1 MVKLL
6 RVTAVVALLAA
17 LVTVVPGQ
25 AQQPAGAPTQGR
37 PPGAQPQSSQPPA
50 NQPVFRAGIN
60 VVRVDVIVSD
70 KNGNPVDTLK
80 PEDFEVVEDGKVQSI
95 DTFKL
100 VSLDGG
106 LVESTKERPR
116 QILTD
121 ADEESEAARDDVRL
135 FAFFLDDYHVR
146 VESSMQAA
154 DQLARFVQTQLGPT
168 DMIGMM
174 YPMQATATVRMTRNH
189 DAVMKGLQQFRGRK
203 FDYTP
208 RNEAEERYA
217 YYPTETVEQIR
228 NQVSMSAL
236 KALILHMGGL
246 KEGRKAL
253 ILVSEGYS
261 AMLPPQL
268 RNQNATVPGSGNSA
282 AGDPFAGQNSP
293 LEDRAQFMAG
303 ATMDSDLRDIY
314 DLANRNNVA
323 IYAVDPRGLSTGEF
337 GIDQNI
343 SQGIDRQYLSSTMET
358 LRTLAI
364 NTDGRAI
371 VNRNDLTMG
380 MKQIVRDT
388 SAYYLLGYNS
398 TYTGTDGRFHDIKV
412 RVKKPGVQ
420 VRARKGYWAF
430 TADDAKRALAPAK
443 PELPKAVTTALAT
456 ITTPIRSSR
465 LVRTWIGTERGA
477 GGKTRV
483 TLVWEPVPRAPGSPA
498 RATEVA
504 ARISVTAV
512 APDGSPYFR
521 GKSPEAAAA
530 SSTTA
535 PVGGSVTFEAAPGK
549 VQLRLA
555 VESAAAEVLDSESR
569 ELTVPDLTAPGLLI
583 ATPAVYRARTV
594 REFQQVKADPKATPT
609 AAREFSRME
618 RVFVR
623 VSAYG
628 AGAAAPAIT
637 ARLLNRAGQSM
648 AELPVAAAGTGEETA
663 RDVELVLSAYPAGEY
678 LLELTATGPGA
689 GEPVKELVGFR
700 ITG

>member
-1 MVKLL
+1 MAKLL
-6 RVTAVVALLAA
+6 RVTAAAALAA
-17 LVTVVPGQ
+17 ALATVVPGH
-25 AQQPAGAPTQGR
+25 AQQPAGAPAQGQ
-37 PPGAQPQSSQPPA
+37 PQGAQAPPSSPPA
-50 NQPVFRAGIN
+50 GQPVFRAGIN
-60 VVRVDVIVSD
+60 FVRVDVIVSD
-70 KNGNPVDTLK
+70 RAGNPVDTLK

-95 DTFKL
+95 ETFKL
-100 VSLDGG
+100 ISLDGG
-106 LVESTKERPR
+106 LIESTKERPR

-174 YPMQATATVRMTRNH
+174 YPMQATASVRMTRNH
-189 DAVMKGLQQFRGRK
+189 DAIMKGLQQFRGRK

-208 RNEAEERYA
+208 RNEYEQRYA
-217 YYPTETVEQIR
+217 NYPTETVEQIR

-268 RNQNATVPGSGNSA
+268 RNQIATIPGSGNSA

-293 LEDRAQFMAG
+293 LEDRARFLSG
-303 ATMDSDLRDIY
+303 ANMESDLRDIY

-323 IYAVDPRGLSTGEF
+323 IYAVDPRGLSAGEF

-343 SQGIDRQYLSSTMET
+343 SQSIDRQYLSSTMET

-398 TYTGTDGRFHDIKV
+398 TYTGTDGKFHEIKV
-412 RVKKPGVQ
+412 RVKRPGVQ
-420 VRARKGYWAF
+420 VRARRGYWAF
-430 TADDAKRALAPAK
+430 TADDAKRATEAPK
-443 PELPKAVTTALAT
+443 PEPPKAVTTALAS
-456 ITTPIRSSR
+456 IATPVRSSR
-465 LVRTWIGTERGA
+465 LVRTWVGTERGSD
-477 GGKTRV
+477 GKTRV
-483 TLVWEPVPRAPGSPA
+483 TLVWEPVPRTPGIQA
-498 RATEVA
+498 RVTEVA
-504 ARISVTAV
+504 ARMSVTAIG
-512 APDGSPYFR
+512 PDGSPYFR
-521 GKSPEAAAA
+521 GKSPEAAPAT
-530 SSTTA
+530 STVA
-535 PVGGSVTFEAAPGK
+535 PAGGAVTFEAAPGK

-555 VESAAAEVLDSESR
+555 VESADAEVLDSETR
-569 ELTVPDLTAPGLLI
+569 EFTVPDLTAPGVLI
-583 ATPAVYRARTV
+583 ATPEVFRARTA

-609 AAREFSRME
+609 ATREFTRME

-628 AGAAAPAIT
+628 TGAAAPAIA

-648 AELPVAAAGTGEETA
+648 AVLPVTAAGTGEDTA
-663 RDVELVLSAYPAGEY
+663 RDVELALSSYPAGEY
-678 LLELTATGPGA
+678 LLELTATGPGD
-689 GEPVKELVGFR
+689 PVKELVGFR

>member
-1 MVKLL
+1 MAKFL
-6 RVTAVVALLAA
+6 RVTAAAALTVA
-17 LVTVVPGQ
+17 LVTVGPGH
-25 AQQPAGAPTQGR
+25 AQQPSAAPVQGQ
-37 PPGAQPQSSQPPA
+37 PQGAQAPPSPPPA
-50 NQPVFRAGIN
+50 DQPVFRAGIN
-60 VVRVDVIVSD
+60 FVRVDVIVTD
-70 KNGNPVDTLK
+70 KNGNPVDNLK
-80 PEDFEVVEDGKVQSI
+80 PEDFEVVEDGKAQSI
-95 DTFKL
+95 QTFKL

-106 LVESTKERPR
+106 LIESTKERPR

-146 VESSMQAA
+146 LESSMQAA
-154 DQLARFVQTQLGPT
+154 EQLARFVQTQLGPT

-189 DAVMKGLQQFRGRK
+189 DAITKGLQQFRGRK

-208 RNEAEERYA
+208 RNEFEERYA

-228 NQVSMSAL
+228 NQVSMSAM
-236 KALILHMGGL
+236 KALISHMGGL

-261 AMLPPQL
+261 GMLPPQL
-268 RNQNATVPGSGNSA
+268 RNQNATIPGSGNAA

-293 LEDRAQFMAG
+293 LEDRAQFISG
-303 ATMDSDLRDIY
+303 TNLDSDLRDIY
-314 DLANRNNVA
+314 ALANRNNVA
-323 IYAVDPRGLSTGEF
+323 IYAVDPRGLSAGEF

-343 SQGIDRQYLSSTMET
+343 SQSTDRQYLSSTLET

-398 TYTGTDGRFHDIKV
+398 TYTATDGKFHEIKV

-430 TADDAKRALAPAK
+430 TADDAKRAMEPAR
-443 PELPKAVTTALAT
+443 PEPPKAVTTALAS
-456 ITTPIRSSR
+456 IVTPIRSSR
-465 LVRTWIGTERGA
+465 LVRTWVGTARGA
-477 GGKTRV
+477 DGKTRV
-483 TLVWEPVPRAPGSPA
+483 TLVWEPVPRAPGSQA

-504 ARISVTAV
+504 ARMSVTAV

-521 GKSPEAAAA
+521 GKSPDALPAT
-530 SSTTA
+530 STVA
-535 PVGGSVTFEAAPGK
+535 PAGGAVTFEAAPGK

-555 VESAAAEVLDSESR
+555 VESAAAEVLDSETR
-569 ELTVPDLTAPGLLI
+569 ELTVPDLTVPGVLL
-583 ATPAVYRARTV
+583 ATPEVFRARTV

-628 AGAAAPAIT
+628 TGAAAPTIT
-637 ARLLNRAGQSM
+637 ARLLNRAGQLM
-648 AELPVAAAGTGEETA
+648 AELPMTAAGIGDDTA
-663 RDVELVLSAYPAGEY
+663 RDVELGLSSYAAGEY
-678 LLELTATGPGA
+678 LLELTATGPG
-689 GEPVKELVGFR
+689 EPVKELVGFR